1 MMLPD
6 GKTFGSMTAP
16 LTEVLPFT
24 EAFHAVI
31 LVRTDEGE
39 GFVLSEEGKA
49 VAAWY
54 RDGAEELRG
63 ELALAC
69 LLALPSLPCELS
81 RYGDDEYALAL
92 EMCRGAEYLIAGGKA
107 AKRDEVVPG
116 TAGAGAAGSPP
127 AESAVPELNEES
139 LRLILS
145 QPGVI
150 AVSAFYEG
158 FAVQSVGATDF
169 DRIAAISEDLLR
181 AGLKIASD
189 MEMGGLDEIILETP
203 GGKLIIAPFGD
214 LSLCV
219 FTSATANLGL
229 VRVALRSIRWEG

>member
-1 MMLPD
+1 MLPD

-24 EAFHAVI
+24 EAFHAIVR
-31 LVRTDEGE
+31 VRTDGGGE
-39 GFVLSEEGKA
+39 GFVLSEKGDA
-49 VAAWY
+49 VAVLY
-54 RDGAEELRG
+54 HSGDEEVKG
-63 ELALAC
+63 DLALSR
-69 LLALPSLPCELS
+69 LLATSSISCELG

-92 EMCRGAEYLIAGGKA
+92 ERCREAGCLVDHHG
-107 AKRDEVVPG
+107 EPQE
-116 TAGAGAAGSPP
+116 AAGQDGM
-127 AESAVPELNEES
+127 VPEPSAPELSEES

-169 DRIAAISEDLLR
+169 DRIAAVSEDFLR
-181 AGLKIASD
+181 AGLKIAGD
-189 MEMGGLDEIILETP
+189 MEMGSLDEIILETP

-219 FTSATANLGL
+219 LTAANANLGL
-229 VRVALRSIRWEG
+229 VRVALRSVRWEG

>member
-1 MMLPD
+1 MILPD

-16 LTEVLPFT
+16 LSEVLPFT
-24 EAFHAVI
+24 EAFHAI
-31 LVRTDEGE
+31 VRVRIDDGE
-39 GFVLSEEGKA
+39 GFVLSEEGNA
-49 VAAWY
+49 VAALY
-54 RDGAEELRG
+54 HQGEEEAKG
-63 ELALAC
+63 DDALAR
-69 LLALPSLPCELS
+69 LLAMSSLPCELG
-81 RYGDDEYALAL
+81 RYGNDEYALAL
-92 EMCRGAEYLIAGGKA
+92 EKCRGAGCLIGHEGP
-107 AKRDEVVPG
+107 DEDTTVPG
-116 TAGAGAAGSPP
+116 SVVSEPST
-127 AESAVPELNEES
+127 PELKEDS

-181 AGLKIASD
+181 AGLKIAGD
-189 MEMGGLDEIILETP
+189 MEMGCLDEIILEAP

-219 FTSATANLGL
+219 LTAANANLGL

>member
-24 EAFHAVI
+24 EAFHAIVRI
-31 LVRTDEGE
+31 RTDDGE
-39 GFVLSEEGKA
+39 GFVLSDEGKA
-49 VAAWY
+49 VAAWC
-54 RDGAEELRG
+54 REGAKDLRG
-63 ELALAC
+63 GFALAR
-69 LLALPSLPCELS
+69 LLAESSLSCELS
-81 RYGDDEYALAL
+81 RYGNDEYGLAL
-92 EMCRGAEYLIAGGKA
+92 ERCRDAGYLIGWESPDEDGAVPVTTFPEAEGSAPAG
-107 AKRDEVVPG
+107 
-116 TAGAGAAGSPP
+116 
-127 AESAVPELNEES
+127 SAVPELNEES
-139 LRLILS
+139 LHLILS
-145 QPGVI
+145 QPGVV

-181 AGLKIASD
+181 AGLKIADD

-219 FTSATANLGL
+219 LTAANANLGL